1 MGPAAARLAATLVAS
16 ATTLVASATT
26 LVASATTLVA
36 SATTLVASG
45 DRAAAGT
52 PAVSARWAAAG
63 QVDPDR
69 ARDQARE
76 ILGGRRYKPADV
88 PRPFEGVLEW
98 LGDRL
103 RPIGDF
109 FSRITESLAG
119 RIALAAVLAGVVAVV
134 ALLVA
139 RRRAATSTPGGAG
152 GRRRSAEEHADP
164 GRLEREAEAAELRGD
179 LDVALRLR
187 FRAGLLRLDRAG
199 AIHFRPSITTGQVAR
214 RLRLRAFDD
223 LAITFDAVAYGG
235 RPASATDLQ
244 SARAEWPRVLEQAAH
259 R

>member
-1 MGPAAARLAATLVAS
+1 VSTRGPAV
-16 ATTLVASATT
+16 
-26 LVASATTLVA
+26 
-36 SATTLVASG
+36 
-45 DRAAAGT
+45 
-52 PAVSARWAAAG
+52 AG

-69 ARDQARE
+69 AREQARE
-76 ILGGRRYKPADV
+76 ILGGRRYKPTDV
-88 PRPFEGVLEW
+88 PRPFQGALEW

-109 FSRITESLAG
+109 FSRITESLPG
-119 RIALAAVLAGVVAVV
+119 KIALAAVLAGVVAVV
-134 ALLVA
+134 ALLIA
-139 RRRAATSTPGGAG
+139 RRRAATSAAGVGA
-152 GRRRSAEEHADP
+152 GRRRSPDARDDP
-164 GRLEREAEAAELRGD
+164 GGLEREADAAERRGD

-214 RLRLRAFDD
+214 RLRLPDFDD

-235 RPASATDLQ
+235 RHASTTDLQ
-244 SARAEWPRVLEQAAH
+244 SARAEWPRVLEQAAP

>member
-1 MGPAAARLAATLVAS
+1 M
-16 ATTLVASATT
+16 
-26 LVASATTLVA
+26 
-36 SATTLVASG
+36 
-45 DRAAAGT
+45 
-52 PAVSARWAAAG
+52 SARWPAVAG

-88 PRPFEGVLEW
+88 PRPFEGALEW

-109 FSRITESLAG
+109 FSRITESLPG
-119 RIALAAVLAGVVAVV
+119 KIALAAVLAGVVAVV

-139 RRRAATSTPGGAG
+139 RRRTAASAAGGP
-152 GRRRSAEEHADP
+152 GRRRSSDERADP
-164 GRLEREAEAAELRGD
+164 GRLEREADAAERRGD

-214 RLRLRAFDD
+214 RLRLPSFDD

-235 RPASATDLQ
+235 RHASATDLQ
-244 SARAEWPRVLEQAAH
+244 SARAEWPRVLERAAP

>member
-1 MGPAAARLAATLVAS
+1 LAV
-16 ATTLVASATT
+16 
-26 LVASATTLVA
+26 
-36 SATTLVASG
+36 
-45 DRAAAGT
+45 
-52 PAVSARWAAAG
+52 AG

-69 ARDQARE
+69 ARDQARD

-88 PRPFEGVLEW
+88 PRPFEGALEW

-109 FSRITESLAG
+109 LSRITESPAG
-119 RIALAAVLAGVVAVV
+119 KIALAALLAAVVALV

-139 RRRAATSTPGGAG
+139 RRRAATSAAG
-152 GRRRSAEEHADP
+152 GGSGRQSVDERADP
-164 GRLEREAEAAELRGD
+164 GRLEREADAAERRGD

-214 RLRLRAFDD
+214 RLRLPAFDD
-223 LAITFDAVAYGG
+223 LAITFDSVAYGG
-235 RPASATDLQ
+235 RHASSIDVS
-244 SARAEWPRVLEQAAH
+244 SARAVWPRVVEQAA
-259 R
+259 RR

>member
-1 MGPAAARLAATLVAS
+1 M
-16 ATTLVASATT
+16 
-26 LVASATTLVA
+26 
-36 SATTLVASG
+36 
-45 DRAAAGT
+45 
-52 PAVSARWAAAG
+52 SARWPAVAG

-88 PRPFEGVLEW
+88 PRPFEGALEW

-109 FSRITESLAG
+109 FSRITESLPG
-119 RIALAAVLAGVVAVV
+119 KIALAAVLAGVVAVV

-139 RRRAATSTPGGAG
+139 RRRTAASATGGPS
-152 GRRRSAEEHADP
+152 RRRSSDERADP
-164 GRLEREAEAAELRGD
+164 GRLEREADAAERRGD

-214 RLRLRAFDD
+214 RLRLPSFDD

-235 RPASATDLQ
+235 RHASATDLQ
-244 SARAEWPRVLEQAAH
+244 SARAEWPRVLERAAP

>member
-1 MGPAAARLAATLVAS
+1 L
-16 ATTLVASATT
+16 
-26 LVASATTLVA
+26 
-36 SATTLVASG
+36 
-45 DRAAAGT
+45 
-52 PAVSARWAAAG
+52 AAAG

-88 PRPFEGVLEW
+88 PRPFEGALEW

-109 FSRITESLAG
+109 FSRITESLPG
-119 RIALAAVLAGVVAVV
+119 KIALAALLAGVVALI

-139 RRRAATSTPGGAG
+139 RRRAASTAAGAG
-152 GRRRSAEEHADP
+152 RGRRARDEQIDP
-164 GRLEREAEAAELRGD
+164 GRLERDADAAERRGD

-214 RLRLRAFDD
+214 RLRLTSFDE
-223 LAITFDAVAYGG
+223 LAVTFDAVAYGG
-235 RPASATDLQ
+235 RHASPIDVR
-244 SARAEWPRVLEQAAH
+244 SARAEWPRVLEQAA
-259 R
+259 RQ

>member
-1 MGPAAARLAATLVAS
+1 MTRAWIAA
-16 ATTLVASATT
+16 
-26 LVASATTLVA
+26 
-36 SATTLVASG
+36 
-45 DRAAAGT
+45 
-52 PAVSARWAAAG
+52 PG

-69 ARDQARE
+69 ARDQARQ

-119 RIALAAVLAGVVAVV
+119 KIVLGTLLVGAVTLI

-139 RRRAATSTPGGAG
+139 RRSAAARALSAG
-152 GRRRSAEEHADP
+152 TGRRRPRDEKLDP
-164 GRLEREAEAAELRGD
+164 ARLEREADAAERRGD
-179 LDVALRLR
+179 LGLALRLR
-187 FRAGLLRLDRAG
+187 FRAGLVRLDRTG
-199 AIHFRPSITTGQVAR
+199 AISFRPSITTGQVAR
-214 RLRLRAFDD
+214 RLRLDDFDE
-223 LAITFDAVAYGG
+223 LAVTFDAVAYGG
-235 RPASATDLQ
+235 RRASEGDLR
-244 SARAEWPRVLEQAAH
+244 SARTGWPRVLEQAGH

>member
-1 MGPAAARLAATLVAS
+1 VN
-16 ATTLVASATT
+16 
-26 LVASATTLVA
+26 
-36 SATTLVASG
+36 
-45 DRAAAGT
+45 AGWL
-52 PAVSARWAAAG
+52 PAAG

-69 ARDQARE
+69 ARDQARD

-88 PRPFEGVLEW
+88 PRPFEGALDW

-109 FSRITESLAG
+109 FSRVTESPAGKVVLAALLAG
-119 RIALAAVLAGVVAVV
+119 AVALV

-139 RRRAATSTPGGAG
+139 RRRAAAG
-152 GRRRSAEEHADP
+152 VTGREGRRRASPDDHADP
-164 GRLEREAEAAELRGD
+164 DRLEREADAAERRGD

-187 FRAGLLRLDRAG
+187 FRAGLLRLDRTG
-199 AIHFRPSITTGQVAR
+199 AISFRPSITTGQVAR
-214 RLRLRAFDD
+214 RLRLRDFDD

-235 RPASATDLQ
+235 RHASATDVR
-244 SARAEWPRVLEQAAH
+244 SARSGWPRVLDQAAQ

>member
-1 MGPAAARLAATLVAS
+1 MTERWPAL
-16 ATTLVASATT
+16 
-26 LVASATTLVA
+26 
-36 SATTLVASG
+36 
-45 DRAAAGT
+45 
-52 PAVSARWAAAG
+52 AG

-88 PRPFEGVLEW
+88 PRPFQGALKW

-109 FSRITESLAG
+109 FSRITESLPG
-119 RIALAAVLAGVVAVV
+119 KIALAAVLAGVVAVV

-139 RRRAATSTPGGAG
+139 RRRAATSTAAGGV
-152 GRRRSAEEHADP
+152 GRRRSADAHTDP
-164 GRLEREAEAAELRGD
+164 GRLERDADAAERRGD

-199 AIHFRPSITTGQVAR
+199 AIRFRPSITTGQVAR
-214 RLRLRAFDD
+214 RLRLRNFDD

-235 RPASATDLQ
+235 RHASATDLQ
-244 SARAEWPRVLEQAAH
+244 SARAEWPRVLEQAAP

>member
-1 MGPAAARLAATLVAS
+1 MGAAAARLAITF
-16 ATTLVASATT
+16 
-26 LVASATTLVA
+26 
-36 SATTLVASG
+36 VASG
-45 DRAAAGT
+45 DRAGRTTDWA
-52 PAVSARWAAAG
+52 SARATVAVIPRGLSVAG

-88 PRPFEGVLEW
+88 PRPFEGALDW

-119 RIALAAVLAGVVAVV
+119 RVALAAVLAGVVAVI

-139 RRRAATSTPGGAG
+139 RRRAATSAAGGAG
-152 GRRRSAEEHADP
+152 RRRRAAEEHADP
-164 GRLEREAEAAELRGD
+164 GRLEREADAAEHHGD

-199 AIHFRPSITTGQVAR
+199 AIHFRPSITSGQVAQH
-214 RLRLRAFDD
+214 LRLRAFDD
-223 LAITFDAVAYGG
+223 LAVTFDAVAYGG

-244 SARAEWPRVLEQAAH
+244 SARADWPRVLEQAGP

>member
-1 MGPAAARLAATLVAS
+1 M
-16 ATTLVASATT
+16 
-26 LVASATTLVA
+26 
-36 SATTLVASG
+36 
-45 DRAAAGT
+45 
-52 PAVSARWAAAG
+52 SARWPAVAG

-88 PRPFEGVLEW
+88 PRPFEGALEW

-109 FSRITESLAG
+109 FSRITESLPG
-119 RIALAAVLAGVVAVV
+119 KIALAAVLAGVVAVV

-139 RRRAATSTPGGAG
+139 RRRTAASATGGP
-152 GRRRSAEEHADP
+152 GRRRSSDEQADP
-164 GRLEREAEAAELRGD
+164 GRLEREADAAERRGD

-214 RLRLRAFDD
+214 RLRLPSFDD

-235 RPASATDLQ
+235 RHASATDLQ
-244 SARAEWPRVLEQAAH
+244 SARAEWPRVLERAAP

>member
-1 MGPAAARLAATLVAS
+1 
-16 ATTLVASATT
+16 
-26 LVASATTLVA
+26 
-36 SATTLVASG
+36 
-45 DRAAAGT
+45 
-52 PAVSARWAAAG
+52 VSARWPAVAG

-88 PRPFEGVLEW
+88 PRPFEGALEW

-109 FSRITESLAG
+109 FSRITESLPG
-119 RIALAAVLAGVVAVV
+119 KIALAAVLAGVVAVV

-139 RRRAATSTPGGAG
+139 RRRTAASATGGP
-152 GRRRSAEEHADP
+152 GRRRSSDERADP
-164 GRLEREAEAAELRGD
+164 GRLEREADAAERRGD

-214 RLRLRAFDD
+214 RLRLPSFDD

-235 RPASATDLQ
+235 RHASATDLQ
-244 SARAEWPRVLEQAAH
+244 SARAEWPRVLERAAP

>member
-1 MGPAAARLAATLVAS
+1 VSTRGPAVAA
-16 ATTLVASATT
+16 
-26 LVASATTLVA
+26 
-36 SATTLVASG
+36 
-45 DRAAAGT
+45 
-52 PAVSARWAAAG
+52 

-88 PRPFEGVLEW
+88 PRPFQGALEW

-109 FSRITESLAG
+109 FSAVTESLPG
-119 RIALAAVLAGVVAVV
+119 KIALAAVLAGIVAVV
-134 ALLVA
+134 ALLFA
-139 RRRAATSTPGGAG
+139 RRRAATSAAGGG
-152 GRRRSAEEHADP
+152 VGRRRSPDAHTDP
-164 GRLEREAEAAELRGD
+164 GRLEREADAAERRGD

-187 FRAGLLRLDRAG
+187 FRAGLLRLDRTG
-199 AIHFRPSITTGQVAR
+199 AIRFRPSITTGQVAR
-214 RLRLRAFDD
+214 RLRLPNFDD

-235 RPASATDLQ
+235 RHASATDLQ
-244 SARAEWPRVLEQAAH
+244 SARAEWPRVLEQAAP

>member
-1 MGPAAARLAATLVAS
+1 M
-16 ATTLVASATT
+16 
-26 LVASATTLVA
+26 
-36 SATTLVASG
+36 
-45 DRAAAGT
+45 
-52 PAVSARWAAAG
+52 SARWPAVAG

-88 PRPFEGVLEW
+88 PRPFEGALEW

-109 FSRITESLAG
+109 FSRITESLPG
-119 RIALAAVLAGVVAVV
+119 KIALAAVLAGVVAVV

-139 RRRAATSTPGGAG
+139 RRRTAASATGGP
-152 GRRRSAEEHADP
+152 GRRRSSDERADP
-164 GRLEREAEAAELRGD
+164 GRLEREADAAERRGD

-199 AIHFRPSITTGQVAR
+199 AIHFRLSITTGQVAR
-214 RLRLRAFDD
+214 RLRLPSFDD

-235 RPASATDLQ
+235 RHASATDLQ
-244 SARAEWPRVLEQAAH
+244 SARAEWPRVLERAAP

>member
-1 MGPAAARLAATLVAS
+1 MSALWPAF
-16 ATTLVASATT
+16 
-26 LVASATTLVA
+26 
-36 SATTLVASG
+36 
-45 DRAAAGT
+45 
-52 PAVSARWAAAG
+52 AG

-88 PRPFEGVLEW
+88 PRPFEGALEW

-109 FSRITESLAG
+109 FSRITESLPG
-119 RIALAAVLAGVVAVV
+119 KIALAAVLAGVVAVV

-139 RRRAATSTPGGAG
+139 HRRTAASATGGPS
-152 GRRRSAEEHADP
+152 RRRSSDERADP
-164 GRLEREAEAAELRGD
+164 GRLEREADAAERRGD

-214 RLRLRAFDD
+214 RLRLPSFDD

-235 RPASATDLQ
+235 RHASATDLQ
-244 SARAEWPRVLEQAAH
+244 SARAEWPRVLERAAP

>member
-1 MGPAAARLAATLVAS
+1 MDAAGAGRRGRVGATTAWLAIT
-16 ATTLVASATT
+16 TTLVAA
-26 LVASATTLVA
+26 
-36 SATTLVASG
+36 G
-45 DRAAAGT
+45 DRAAAGPKAVT
-52 PAVSARWAAAG
+52 PRGLAVAG

-88 PRPFEGVLEW
+88 PRPFEGALEW

-109 FSRITESLAG
+109 FSRITESLPG
-119 RIALAAVLAGVVAVV
+119 KILLATVLAGVVAVV

-139 RRRAATSTPGGAG
+139 RRRAATSVAGGGAG
-152 GRRRSAEEHADP
+152 RRQSPDERADP
-164 GRLEREAEAAELRGD
+164 GRLEREADAAERRGD
-179 LDVALRLR
+179 FDASLRLR

-214 RLRLRAFDD
+214 RLRLRNFDD
-223 LAITFDAVAYGG
+223 LAVRFDAVAYGG
-235 RPASATDLQ
+235 RHASATDLR
-244 SARAEWPRVLEQAAH
+244 SARAEWPRVLEQAAP

>member
-1 MGPAAARLAATLVAS
+1 MGAAAARV
-16 ATTLVASATT
+16 ATTTTFVTSGEWSAADWT
-26 LVASATTLVA
+26 
-36 SATTLVASG
+36 
-45 DRAAAGT
+45 
-52 PAVSARWAAAG
+52 SARATVAVMPRALSVAG

-88 PRPFEGVLEW
+88 PRPFEGALEW

-119 RIALAAVLAGVVAVV
+119 RVALAAVLAGVVAVV

-139 RRRAATSTPGGAG
+139 RRRAATNAAGGAAR
-152 GRRRSAEEHADP
+152 RRRSAEEHADP
-164 GRLEREAEAAELRGD
+164 GRLEREADAAERRGD
-179 LDVALRLR
+179 LDAALRLR

-199 AIHFRPSITTGQVAR
+199 AIQFRPSITTGQVAR
-214 RLRLRAFDD
+214 RLRLRVFDD

-235 RPASATDLQ
+235 RPASVGDLQ
-244 SARAEWPRVLEQAAH
+244 SARAEWPRVLEQSV
-259 R
+259 RR